1 MKAKRRSFLIAMAV
15 GAVIAALTFLLT
27 GSYGRSFVHRLCD
40 GFFVAAVFLI
50 GSGGLIFVSNYGLFD
65 IFGYGF
71 RSIFGIHMPW
81 VTSSGK
87 RDESFAEYRERKH
100 ERQKPP
106 WTLLLSGCVYL
117 VLASVM
123 LIAFYS
129 VG

>member
-1 MKAKRRSFLIAMAV
+1 MKIKPKSFLIAMAV
-15 GAVIAALTFLLT
+15 GAVIAVLTYLLT
-27 GSYGRSFVHRLCD
+27 GSYGRSPVHRLCD

-50 GSGGLIFVSNYGLFD
+50 GSGGLMFVSNYGLFD

-81 VTSSGK
+81 VVSEGK
-87 RDESFAEYRERKH
+87 KEESFAQYRERKH
-100 ERQKPP
+100 EQQKPP
-106 WTLLLSGCVYL
+106 WALLLSGCVYL